1 MKITVSLTIPMII
14 NTQLEKPFLSQGK
27 VSLAWSHLE
36 AVADFIDNVMTDR
49 CEAHILPKLA
59 MIQRNKHCYLLLLL
73 FLLLLLHLHLHHHH
87 HHHQSLI
94 IIIKLLKSNHFGYL
108 TPPPPYSHPKGLK
121 LYAMVKKA
129 VDRSVHMLIIV

>member
-59 MIQRNKHCYLLLLL
+59 MIQRNKHCSLLLLL
-73 FLLLLLHLHLHHHH
+73 FLRLLLHL
-87 HHHQSLI
+87 HQSLI